1 MPKIRVACAYSDTRG
16 GEFVG
21 TAKLYFK
28 YASMKAGKS
37 LELLKTA
44 DSYERTGKRVAILT
58 PAIDDR
64 HGVGVVRSRLGLE
77 REAHAIEDGCL
88 LTPLIQGAKVVL
100 IDEAQF
106 LSRSMVKRLATEV
119 VDKWGVPVICFGLKN
134 TFKNELFEG
143 SAALLVYADSIEEIK
158 GLCELCTRKAT
169 MTLRTVMG
177 KPVYDGNTVQI
188 GDSEYI
194 SVCRKHYHN
203 YRGA

>member
-1 MPKIRVACAYSDTRG
+1 M
-16 GEFVG
+16 

-44 DSYERTGKRVAILT
+44 DSYERTGKKVAILT

-64 HGVGVVRSRLGLE
+64 HGVGLVSSRIGLQ
-77 REAHAIEDGCL
+77 REAHVIDDNTL
-88 LTPLIQGAKVVL
+88 LTRLVRGVDVVL

-106 LSRSMVKRLATEV
+106 LSREV
-119 VDKWGVPVICFGLKN
+119 VKHLALYVVDYLGIPVICFGLKN

-143 SAALLVYADSIEEIK
+143 SAALLVYAESIEEIK
-158 GLCELCTRKAT
+158 GLCERCSRKAT
-169 MTLRTVMG
+169 MVVRTVNG
-177 KPVYDGNTVQI
+177 RPVYDGETIQV
-188 GDSEYI
+188 GDSEYV

-203 YRGA
+203 YEVGGVKNEQH